1 MIHDTLTVISHI
13 PRHEASTAR
22 KTRARCGTW
31 IVPIDGTWLATT
43 SRQVLPYL
51 MGGTRAALI
60 EPCKRCAHI
69 PKTWRYRP

>member
-1 MIHDTLTVISHI
+1 MIHDTLTVISHT
-13 PRHEASTAR
+13 PRHAGTH
-22 KTRARCGTW
+22 KQRARCGTW

-51 MGGTRAALI
+51 MGGTRSALI
-60 EPCKRCAHI
+60 TPCKRCAHI